1 MSDIASRPVDGCC
14 FLFKEDF
21 TLESV
26 RAQMKKVADWLT
38 DHFDELGS
46 SGRDYFEADADGVR
60 VFQYIAT
67 GSIGFF
73 TPVPSEDC
81 PDRGLWT
88 VMFTATHNVIFSVL
102 FGDGR
107 IDSVDVFKELLE
119 NLVLYGDTTQHAK
132 LQTSLLF
139 GVQATD
145 VIRYLLDQFDL
156 SVVLP
161 YDFGFQLGIDVS
173 NDLLRG
179 IFDRGSH
186 SHVGVVSA
194 EWEIWVMKTL
204 CRALDGVSFIQTP
217 GSPLA
222 YTIQSEWP
230 CHTLFVGVVD
240 LIREYTMKFV
250 NALRCG
256 LPANV
261 RRLIFPDA
269 FQMFFKDTL
278 AYILDGL
285 ISGLMDGVPV
295 CSLRICRVSP
305 DNLLRES
312 VEGDSFDSI
321 LNDWPSSV
329 FSSVEF
335 IEEDVSGDMF
345 GSLDVC
351 DFFGIPVEVMNTLEE
366 LSVTG
371 DLSKVFNLPLRGSK
385 KKLS

>member
-1 MSDIASRPVDGCC
+1 
-14 FLFKEDF
+14 
-21 TLESV
+21 
-26 RAQMKKVADWLT
+26 
-38 DHFDELGS
+38 
-46 SGRDYFEADADGVR
+46 
-60 VFQYIAT
+60 
-67 GSIGFF
+67 
-73 TPVPSEDC
+73 
-81 PDRGLWT
+81 
-88 VMFTATHNVIFSVL
+88 MFTATHNVIFSVL

-107 IDSVDVFKELLE
+107 IDSVDDFKELLE

-329 FSSVEF
+329 FRPLSLLRK
-335 IEEDVSGDMF
+335 MF
-345 GSLDVC
+345 QEICLALWMFVTFSASL
-351 DFFGIPVEVMNTLEE
+351 
-366 LSVTG
+366 
-371 DLSKVFNLPLRGSK
+371 LR
-385 KKLS
+385 L